1 METLSNSTVE
11 PLLAC
16 TPAWPEPMS
25 KLAVVGAMTWVP
37 LTERDIV
44 TVPDPVPVTWKSK
57 VAQVP
62 LVMLALPM
70 ATLWKPVPPL
80 S

>member
-1 METLSNSTVE
+1 METLSNSTVA
-11 PLLAC
+11 PLLAWI
-16 TPAWPEPMS
+16 PAWPEPMS

-37 LTERDIV
+37 LTERDMV
-44 TVPDPVPVTWKSK
+44 TVPEPVPVTWKSR

-62 LVMLALPM
+62 AVILALPV